1 MTVSAKSL
9 LWPRTPV
16 SLLLQALK
24 ARCQAVVR
32 SKGKNIPR
40 D

>member
-1 MTVSAKSL
+1 VSGKSI
-9 LWPRTPV
+9 LWTPTPV